1 MSRMA
6 ERWFLKMDGIPGE
19 STHIAHKGEIE
30 VESWSWGV
38 THQGALYA
46 GGGGGVGKATLSDL
60 NVVTSMSAASP
71 LLLKAC
77 VSGSHIKQT
86 TLSGVRSA
94 GKGVDFVRYKFA
106 DVMVTAV
113 QQGDSG
119 SDEPTEHLSLTYAK
133 VEVTYTPQ
141 APSGQPGT
149 PVVFAYDVKANKPI

>member
-1 MSRMA
+1 MA
-6 ERWFLKMDGIPGE
+6 ERWFLKVDGIPGE

-30 VESWSWGV
+30 VDSWTWGV

-46 GGGGGVGKATLSDL
+46 GGGGGVGKASLSDL
-60 NVVTSMSAASP
+60 SVVTSISAASP
-71 LLLKAC
+71 VLLNAC
-77 VSGSHIKQT
+77 VSGSHFKQA
-86 TLSGVRSA
+86 TLSGVRTG
-94 GKGVDFVRYKFA
+94 GKGADFVRYRLS

-113 QQGDSG
+113 QHADTG
-119 SDEPTEHLSLTYAK
+119 SDEPTEQLAFTYAK